1 MAKTF
6 NKVLENAALED
17 INEDIHAIVT
27 SLEKINNDIPSEVKK
42 QLAEFS
48 LEVSALSNALKSVPE
63 QFDLDFTK
71 KMHRILDIVSDIQ
84 DINNDHKNNLVS
96 DLKSILN
103 DYIDTINIKLSKK
116 INDSFIIKKST
127 FSISLFWA
135 ALLGGLIS
143 ASCVS
148 LILFAL

>member
-1 MAKTF
+1 
-6 NKVLENAALED
+6 
-17 INEDIHAIVT
+17 
-27 SLEKINNDIPSEVKK
+27 
-42 QLAEFS
+42 
-48 LEVSALSNALKSVPE
+48 
-63 QFDLDFTK
+63 
-71 KMHRILDIVSDIQ
+71 
-84 DINNDHKNNLVS
+84 VS